1 MTLEQRAKAL
11 GLVGLSVRWS
21 EWGHLPWVAELVAAE
36 EAERGRRSEQRR
48 IRDAKLG
55 RYKALA
61 DYDWAWP
68 RAIDRPLVEELHSC
82 AFTREGINVVIRG
95 PNGVGKTMIAKNFAA
110 SAVRQG
116 LTVRFLAA
124 SALLNDLA
132 AAEGARSLER
142 RLKKYA
148 GCALLVVDEV
158 GYLSYDARYAD
169 LLFELVRRRHD
180 LGRSIVLTTNKAFA
194 EWSEVFPNAA
204 SVVALVDRLIHRS
217 ETIKIDADS
226 YRLKE
231 NRDRQEAKVRRGQPD
246 PA

>member
-1 MTLEQRAKAL
+1 MNLEQRAKAL
-11 GLVGLSVRWS
+11 GLVGLTTRWP
-21 EWGHLPWVAELVAAE
+21 EWGHLPWVTELILAE

-55 RYKALA
+55 RFKPLA
-61 DYDWAWP
+61 DYDWTWP
-68 RAIDRPLVEELHSC
+68 RAIDRAVVEELHGC
-82 AFTREGINVVIRG
+82 AFARDGINVVIRG

-110 SAVRQG
+110 NAIRQG
-116 LTVRFLAA
+116 LTVRFLSA

-142 RLKKYA
+142 RLRKYA

-169 LLFELVRRRHD
+169 LLFEVVRRRHD
-180 LGRSIVLTTNKAFA
+180 LGRSMLITTNKAFA

-217 ETIKIDADS
+217 ETINIDADS

-231 NRDRQEAKVRRGQPD
+231 NRDRQEARSRRSVETD
-246 PA
+246 

>member
-1 MTLEQRAKAL
+1 MSLEQRAKTL
-11 GLVGLSVRWS
+11 GLVGLATRWS
-21 EWGHLPWVAELVAAE
+21 EWGHLPWVPELIATE

-55 RYKALA
+55 RFKPLA
-61 DYDWAWP
+61 DYDWTWP
-68 RAIDRPLVEELHSC
+68 RTIDRALVEELHGC
-82 AFTREGINVVIRG
+82 AFSREGTNVVIRG

-110 SAVRQG
+110 NAVRQG
-116 LTVRFLAA
+116 LSVRFLSA

-142 RLKKYA
+142 RLRKYA

-169 LLFELVRRRHD
+169 LLFEVVRRRHD
-180 LGRSIVLTTNKAFA
+180 LGRSMLITTNKAFA
-194 EWSEVFPNAA
+194 EWSDVFPNAA

-231 NRDRQEAKVRRGQPD
+231 NRDRQEAKSRRSTDPD
-246 PA
+246 